1 MLKPQTIDSLGLDWH
16 FQSKDIQGKELETR
30 ETGVDFSLRILHGQV
45 LWIPGSVSMTG
56 WDWPIFCHCSR
67 LNSGATLLHQLW
79 GVPVNTFVCWIQ
91 FWINW
96 RSSICSFQSLLEFF
110 HITSHSL
117 KKKTWKQ
124 LKIIENIS
132 SDPWNILEPWP
143 CQAMCPSW
151 TSWPWVSS
159 EATANLLS
167 HTLTSDIRTL
177 VRGAFDDFDGPES
190 TIWWTHIGNHKA
202 HIWYIMIWF
211 SLSGAHTCSG
221 HPPKILNLD
230 LHCIDLFQ
238 VPTADWCVSSRYIYI

>member
-117 KKKTWKQ
+117 KKNMKT
-124 LKIIENIS
+124 IENYWKHIFRS
-132 SDPWNILEPWP
+132 LEYLGTM
-143 CQAMCPSW
+143 AMPSH
-151 TSWPWVSS
+151 

-167 HTLTSDIRTL
+167 QTLTSDIRTL
-177 VRGAFDDFDGPES
+177 VRGAFDGPES

-221 HPPKILNLD
+221 PPK
-230 LHCIDLFQ
+230 
-238 VPTADWCVSSRYIYI
+238 Y

>member
-117 KKKTWKQ
+117 KKNMKT
-124 LKIIENIS
+124 IENYWKHIFRS
-132 SDPWNILEPWP
+132 LEYLGTMAMPSHVPFMDFMAMSLIRGNSKSAFSYSHERYPDPR
-143 CQAMCPSW
+143 ARS
-151 TSWPWVSS
+151 
-159 EATANLLS
+159 
-167 HTLTSDIRTL
+167 
-177 VRGAFDDFDGPES
+177 
-190 TIWWTHIGNHKA
+190 IWWFWWAWKHHMMDTYWKPEGT
-202 HIWYIMIWF
+202 YMIYY
-211 SLSGAHTCSG
+211 
-221 HPPKILNLD
+221 D
-230 LHCIDLFQ
+230 M
-238 VPTADWCVSSRYIYI
+238 V